1 MNLPGT
7 EQQDRVALPVAPPRI
22 KYLPE
27 EVQQAIGRAKLE
39 WESTADSLPVLVC
52 LLNEQRQALRVN
64 RIVETWRLGR
74 VNEVTGRDMHTLLHP
89 QGCGADCSL
98 STSLE
103 QAWSRVRGGDKA
115 EFEISD
121 ARLERTVSVL
131 LRPIAP
137 EASVRATGHVRAVM
151 VVADVTALRL
161 AHAALE
167 GLNQNLEVH
176 VQVRT
181 RELESANSEL
191 QNEIARR
198 EAAEEALRQSRNEL
212 ELLSQQLIQTQE
224 LERRRIAREL
234 HDSVGPSLSAIKY
247 SLERGAELHRQSR
260 HADTQP
266 LLARTIQLLRTA
278 IADIRSIAMDLR
290 PPVLDDLGVA
300 SALEWLS
307 REFGET
313 YAHISVHTRID
324 VTDTDIPTQL
334 ATTIFRCAQE
344 LLNNVAK
351 HSKAHHVSVTLSRDP
366 SKVTLIVCDDG
377 VGLPN
382 ANSSGSF
389 GTGHGIRNLRER
401 AQMTGGALTL
411 SADQGCGTLARLDWK
426 FELARHDS

>member
-1 MNLPGT
+1 MDRLAT
-7 EQQDRVALPVAPPRI
+7 EQQDRAATPVVPPRV

-27 EVQQAIGRAKLE
+27 EVQQAIARAKLE
-39 WESTADSLPVLVC
+39 WESIADSLPLLVC
-52 LLNEQRQALRVN
+52 LLNEERQALRVN
-64 RIVETWRLGR
+64 RIIETWRLGR
-74 VNEVTGRDMHTLLHP
+74 VNEVTGRDMHALLHP
-89 QGCGADCSL
+89 QGCPVDCSL
-98 STSLE
+98 RSRLE
-103 QAWSRVRGGDKA
+103 RAWASVQGGAAA

-121 ARLERTVSVL
+121 AFLERTVSVA
-131 LRPIAP
+131 LRPVSAQVT
-137 EASVRATGHVRAVM
+137 VRATGHVRAVM
-151 VVADVTALRL
+151 VVADVTPLRM

-167 GLNQNLEVH
+167 GLNQNLEEH
-176 VQVRT
+176 VLVRT
-181 RELESANSEL
+181 RELERINGDL
-191 QNEIARR
+191 QKEIARR
-198 EAAEEALRQSRNEL
+198 ESAEEALRQSRNEL
-212 ELLSQQLIQTQE
+212 ELLSQQLIQAQE

-266 LLARTIQLLRTA
+266 LLGRTIQLVRAA
-278 IADIRSIAMDLR
+278 IADVRSIAMDLR

-313 YAHISVHTRID
+313 YSHIGVHTRID
-324 VTDTDIPTQL
+324 VTDFDIPARL

-351 HSKAHHVSVTLSRDP
+351 HSKAHHVSVTLSRDS

-377 VGLPN
+377 VGLPS
-382 ANSSGSF
+382 ASASGSF

-401 AQMTGGALTL
+401 AQMTGGSLTL
-411 SADQGCGTLARLDWK
+411 SADQGCGTLARLDWR
-426 FELARHDS
+426 FELARHGT

>member
-1 MNLPGT
+1 MT
-7 EQQDRVALPVAPPRI
+7 PPRV

-27 EVQQAIGRAKLE
+27 EVQQAIARAKLD
-39 WESTADSLPVLVC
+39 WESTADSLPLVVC
-52 LLNEQRQALRVN
+52 LLDERRQALRVN
-64 RIVETWRLGR
+64 RIIESWQLGR

-89 QGCGADCSL
+89 HGCDRACLLGAQL
-98 STSLE
+98 HE
-103 QAWSRVRGGDKA
+103 AWTRVQGGDSV

-121 ARLERTVSVL
+121 SILARTVSVF
-131 LRPIAP
+131 LRPIAA
-137 EASVRATGHVRAVM
+137 ASVRRADGSVRAVM
-151 VVADVTALRL
+151 VVADVTPLRM

-167 GLNQNLEVH
+167 GLNESLEDR
-176 VQVRT
+176 VQTRT
-181 RELESANSEL
+181 RELEDANRDL
-191 QNEIARR
+191 QNEIGRR
-198 EAAEEALRQSRNEL
+198 ESAEDALRQSRNEL

-224 LERRRIAREL
+224 RERHRIAREL

-266 LLARTIQLLRTA
+266 LLERTIQRVREA

-313 YAHISVHTRID
+313 YGHLGVHTRID
-324 VTDTDIPTQL
+324 VADSDIPPHL

-344 LLNNVAK
+344 LLNNVVKHAK
-351 HSKAHHVSVTLSRDP
+351 AQHVSVTLSRDFN
-366 SKVTLIVCDDG
+366 KVTLIICDDG
-377 VGLPN
+377 IGLPQPN
-382 ANSSGSF
+382 ASGSF

-401 AQMTGGALTL
+401 AQMTGGKLTL
-411 SADQGCGTLARLDWK
+411 TADQGCGTLARLDWV
-426 FELARHDS
+426 FAHAPR

>member
-1 MNLPGT
+1 MDGAA
-7 EQQDRVALPVAPPRI
+7 ERQDRANPVTPARV

-27 EVQQAIGRAKLE
+27 EVQQAIARAKLE
-39 WESTADSLPVLVC
+39 WESTADSLPLLVC

-64 RIVETWRLGR
+64 RIIEAWGLGR

-89 QGCGADCSL
+89 HQCAPDCPL
-98 STSLE
+98 SVRLE
-103 QAWSRVRGGDKA
+103 RAWASVQGGDAA

-121 ARLERTVSVL
+121 AGLQRTVSIS
-131 LRPIAP
+131 LRPITAEIP
-137 EASVRATGHVRAVM
+137 VRATGHVRAVM
-151 VVADVTALRL
+151 VAADVTPLRM

-167 GLNQNLEVH
+167 GLNQNLEEH

-181 RELESANSEL
+181 RQLERINGAL
-191 QNEIARR
+191 QSEIARR
-198 EAAEEALRQSRNEL
+198 ESAEEALRESRNEL
-212 ELLSQQLIQTQE
+212 ELLSQQLIQAQE

-266 LLARTIQLLRTA
+266 LLGRTIQLVRAA

-313 YAHISVHTRID
+313 YSHIGVHTRID
-324 VTDTDIPTQL
+324 VTDADIPSQL

-351 HSKAHHVSVTLSRDP
+351 HSKAHHVSVTLSRDA

-377 VGLPN
+377 IGLPN
-382 ANSSGSF
+382 TSASGSF

-401 AQMTGGALTL
+401 AQMTGGSLTL

-426 FELARHDS
+426 FELARHGA

>member
-1 MNLPGT
+1 MEVLGT
-7 EQQDRVALPVAPPRI
+7 EQQDRALPVVPPRI

-27 EVQQAIGRAKLE
+27 EVQQAIARAKLE
-39 WESTADSLPVLVC
+39 WESTADSLPLLVC

-64 RIVETWRLGR
+64 RTVETWRLGR
-74 VNEVTGRDMHTLLHP
+74 VNEVTGLDMHTLLHP
-89 QGCGADCSL
+89 RDCGTDCPL
-98 STSLE
+98 SASLE
-103 QAWSRVRGGDKA
+103 HAWARVRGGDKA

-121 ARLERTVSVL
+121 ARLQRTVSVL
-131 LRPIAP
+131 LRPIAA
-137 EASVRATGHVRAVM
+137 EASMRATGHVRAVM
-151 VVADVTALRL
+151 VVADVTALRM

-167 GLNQNLEVH
+167 GLNQNLEIH

-247 SLERGAELHRQSR
+247 SLERGTELHRQAR

-266 LLARTIQLLRTA
+266 LLVRTIQLLRTT

-313 YAHISVHTRID
+313 YSHIGVHTRID
-324 VTDTDIPTQL
+324 VTDTDIPPHL
-334 ATTIFRCAQE
+334 ATTVFRCAQE

-351 HSKAHHVSVTLSRDP
+351 HSKAHHVSVTLSRDT

-382 ANSSGSF
+382 ASASGSF
-389 GTGHGIRNLRER
+389 GTGHGLRNLRER
-401 AQMTGGALTL
+401 AQMTGGTLTL

-426 FELARHDS
+426 FELARHAF

>member
-1 MNLPGT
+1 M
-7 EQQDRVALPVAPPRI
+7 R
-22 KYLPE
+22 
-27 EVQQAIGRAKLE
+27 RA
-39 WESTADSLPVLVC
+39 
-52 LLNEQRQALRVN
+52 R
-64 RIVETWRLGR
+64 
-74 VNEVTGRDMHTLLHP
+74 
-89 QGCGADCSL
+89 
-98 STSLE
+98 
-103 QAWSRVRGGDKA
+103 
-115 EFEISD
+115 
-121 ARLERTVSVL
+121 
-131 LRPIAP
+131 
-137 EASVRATGHVRAVM
+137 GHVRAVM
-151 VVADVTALRL
+151 VVADVTPLRL

-167 GLNQNLEVH
+167 GLNQNLEDH
-176 VQVRT
+176 VQIRT
-181 RELESANSEL
+181 HELESTNSEL

-198 EAAEEALRQSRNEL
+198 ESAEEALRQSRNEL
-212 ELLSQQLIQTQE
+212 ELLSQQLIQAQE

-266 LLARTIQLLRTA
+266 LLGRTIQLVRAA

-313 YAHISVHTRID
+313 YAHIGVHTRID
-324 VTDTDIPTQL
+324 ATDADIPPHL

-366 SKVTLIVCDDG
+366 SRVTLIVCDDG

-382 ANSSGSF
+382 ASASGSF

-401 AQMTGGALTL
+401 AQMTGGTLTL
-411 SADQGCGTLARLDWK
+411 SADQGCGTLARLDWR
-426 FELARHDS
+426 FDARPPGRLDRGAAGLEVRGVRESCSGRTANGDLCCRLHSHHRFRLVTRSDGVSRRLSQHLARAVNEPQHGRKRQQIGEYQFPQHPVRPRGLASRASIARIAVTHRIAVLDAGNR